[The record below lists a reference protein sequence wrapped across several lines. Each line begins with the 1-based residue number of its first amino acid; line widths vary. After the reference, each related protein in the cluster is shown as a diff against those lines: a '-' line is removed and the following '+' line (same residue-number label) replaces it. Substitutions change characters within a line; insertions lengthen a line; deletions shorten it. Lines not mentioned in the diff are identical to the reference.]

1 MNSGELNYPDYLQVQ
16 SLLDLQVLRSDPH
29 EHDELLFI
37 VVHQSSE
44 LWMKQLLHELDKIKA
59 DLSHNHLF
67 RVISSFRRC
76 ESIVI
81 LLAQHMRVLESMT
94 PMSFGLFRDRLD
106 TASGFQSMQFRELEF
121 VLGMKN
127 ETIFRRFPPTLFGYE
142 AAERRLG
149 EPSVID
155 AFYDFL
161 SARGVTIPD
170 SVIKRPITESPEP
183 NEAVQ
188 DGIYWLYRR
197 NGQCRMLFE
206 TMVDFDEA
214 MQGWR
219 YQHVKLTERSIG
231 NKQGT
236 GGSPGVEYL
245 RQTIYKQAFPDL
257 WAIRHRF

>member
-1 MNSGELNYPDYLQVQ
+1 MTNAELNYPDYLKME
-16 SLLDLQVLRSDPH
+16 SLLDLQGLRSDPP

-37 VVHQSSE
+37 IVHQSSE
-44 LWMKQLLHELDKIKA
+44 LWMKQLLHELDKIKV
-59 DLSHNHLF
+59 DLSRNHLF
-67 RVISSFRRC
+67 RVISSFDRC

-127 ETIFRRFPPTLFGYE
+127 EEIFRRFPASLFGYD
-142 AAERRLG
+142 AAAARL
-149 EPSVID
+149 EQPSVVD

-161 SARGVTIPD
+161 GARGVTVPA
-170 SVIKRPITESPEP
+170 SVLDRPVSEATIP
-183 NEAVQ
+183 NEEVQ
-188 DGIYWLYRR
+188 DGIFGLYRR
-197 NGQCRMLFE
+197 SGQCRMLFE
-206 TMVDFDEA
+206 AMVDFDEA